1 MRAPDK
7 RPTFDSTSD
16 EVTASSTESGLQR
29 APGDAHRLTES
40 RSADVRVATMA
51 DVPALNAM
59 IAESARG
66 LSAGYYTPA
75 QIDALVT
82 HVFGVDTHLIAD
94 GTYYVID
101 ASDATPAAAG
111 GWSARR
117 ALYGGDQIASH
128 ATEDARLDPA
138 TEAAKIRAFFVHPA
152 FARRGLGRRLYAA
165 CAGAARAAGFRR
177 LELMATLPGEPLYLA
192 LGFAEVERIEATL
205 PGGEV
210 VPLVRMALDLA

>member
-1 MRAPDK
+1 MHAPDK
-7 RPTFDSTSD
+7 QPTYGPTSG
-16 EVTASSTESGLQR
+16 EPTASGPESGALR
-29 APGDAHRLTES
+29 AGRPGRLTES
-40 RSADVRVATMA
+40 GVADIRVATMA
-51 DVPALNAM
+51 DVPTLNAM

-66 LSAGYYTPA
+66 LSGGYYSQA

-101 ASDATPAAAG
+101 ASDGTPAAAG

-117 ALYGGDQIASH
+117 ALYGGDQMASH
-128 ATEDARLDPA
+128 AMEDARLDPA
-138 TEAAKIRAFFVHPA
+138 TEAAKIRAFFVHPS
-152 FARRGLGRRLYAA
+152 FARRGLGRQLYAA

-192 LGFAEVERIEATL
+192 LGFAEVERIKATL
-205 PGGEV
+205 PGGVV
-210 VPLVRMALDLA
+210 VPLVRMALDLT